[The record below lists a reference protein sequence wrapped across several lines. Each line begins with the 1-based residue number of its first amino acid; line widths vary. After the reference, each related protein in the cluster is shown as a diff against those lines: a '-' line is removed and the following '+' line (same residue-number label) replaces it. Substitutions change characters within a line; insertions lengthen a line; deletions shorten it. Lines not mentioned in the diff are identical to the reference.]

1 MTRTEDGKT
10 ELHRVGDVADF
21 HPGVFRVVVVRGREI
36 GVLRTDERFFAV
48 HNSCPHQGAAIC
60 EGMVSRGTMVSSK
73 PHQYSY
79 VHDRTILLCPW
90 HRWEF
95 DLETGRTVGDISKKR
110 LATYPVEIVDE
121 GVFLRLPRRRDGD

>member
-1 MTRTEDGKT
+1 VTRAVDQST
-10 ELHRVGDVADF
+10 ELHRVGEVTEF
-21 HPGVFRVVVVRGREI
+21 RPGVFRVVEVDGREI
-36 GVLRTDERFFAV
+36 GVLRTEKRFFAV

-60 EGMVSRGTMVSSK
+60 EGKVTSGTMVSSK

-79 VHDRTILLCPW
+79 VQDRTILLCPW

-110 LATYPVEIVDE
+110 LATYPVETID
-121 GVFLRLPRRRDGD
+121 GSVFLRLPRRRSSA

>member
-1 MTRTEDGKT
+1 VTQST
-10 ELHRVGDVADF
+10 ELHRVGEVSEF
-21 HPGVFRVVVVRGREI
+21 SPGVFRVVVVEGREI
-36 GVLRTDERFFAV
+36 GVLRTEERFFAV

-110 LATYPVEIVDE
+110 LATYPVEIVDDD
-121 GVFLRLPRRRDGD
+121 VFLRLPKRRDGA